1 MDFRKSEKEALMER
15 KDELWLKYLA
25 SCGESSRRQ
34 LAGWSFGFFFGPAA
48 PMAGMFGLMAVS
60 TATGVFDFPSMIFG
74 KSPAGQALSANA
86 PAIQTTAA
94 VSQQA
99 DAPSAAPVQNA
110 PLPQYSGI
118 LDPPRENPLLPLLK
132 LSALGRENNR

>member
-1 MDFRKSEKEALMER
+1 MER

-48 PMAGMFGLMAVS
+48 PMAGMFGLMTVA

-74 KSPAGQALSANA
+74 KTPVNQAVSANA
-86 PAIQTTAA
+86 PAPQAIA
-94 VSQQA
+94 QA
-99 DAPSAAPVQNA
+99 DAPSSAAPVQNA